1 MGRYAFPG
9 MGFVMLWYA
18 VGFAQIVENAG
29 EKSRKW
35 WIAGTLG
42 TAGLCFVLQYTSEI
56 HLEYD
61 QGLETYENFIE
72 TEVTENDAIIGPYT
86 HTIFLNVYHPELH
99 YYLVGYKLYSLP
111 FADTE
116 ALMEYSQLDSY
127 ENVWYICFKGG
138 EPDPMEDGYNYE
150 VELEFHYM
158 YYDFVIYRLE
168 PKTIE

>member
-1 MGRYAFPG
+1 MVCGGIYA
-9 MGFVMLWYA
+9 A
-18 VGFAQIVENAG
+18 CG
-29 EKSRKW
+29 EW

-42 TAGLCFVLQYTSEI
+42 TASLCFVLQYTSEI

-111 FADTE
+111 FANTE